1 MQHLLAH
8 LSSLPGCVR
17 PPELL
22 TGSLLPSPF
31 RSARTSPAKW
41 QSLPDFHLEM
51 APQVPAVVSVVRG
64 QIVTVLQLLPVP
76 TAEPRCACSS
86 ARSPALPL
94 LPAPLCFLRGIL
106 PLIPVCQV
114 SIQWGPGLS
123 WALQSVIHHEIAWT
137 YPCPHF
143 PPAPNSP
150 TCPCCG
156 PYPPQDAG
164 GAPAL
169 HAWLLREGKVT
180 GMAAKAGGFSPWLR
194 PVRCLLGYLLYYFVL
209 LWFIMLLLLHSHLFC
224 GSVKPAN
231 NVFSLGGLA
240 TSEQKINL
248 ILLISVWM

>member
-64 QIVTVLQLLPVP
+64 QIATVLQLLPVP

-137 YPCPHF
+137 YPPLSSSPKLTNLF
-143 PPAPNSP
+143 LLWSIPAPGCRWGS
-150 TCPCCG
+150 CSSCLAAEG
-156 PYPPQDAG
+156 
-164 GAPAL
+164 
-169 HAWLLREGKVT
+169 REGHRD
-180 GMAAKAGGFSPWLR
+180 GCQGWRIFS
-194 PVRCLLGYLLYYFVL
+194 
-209 LWFIMLLLLHSHLFC
+209 M
-224 GSVKPAN
+224 
-231 NVFSLGGLA
+231 A
-240 TSEQKINL
+240 TSC
-248 ILLISVWM
+248 